1 MNERYELTIERIRG
15 IVKEETVPVLYR
27 EYFQCVAEF
36 ILEIDAIRKRL
47 QDKPRCTLEE
57 WQEENKSI
65 NTKIRAIAVII
76 FFILPH
82 KFRNA

>member
-47 QDKPRCTLEE
+47 QESRIVRWKSGSRKIQAFIGILLTALMKPVM
-57 WQEENKSI
+57 Q
-65 NTKIRAIAVII
+65 IRLML
-76 FFILPH
+76 F
-82 KFRNA
+82 